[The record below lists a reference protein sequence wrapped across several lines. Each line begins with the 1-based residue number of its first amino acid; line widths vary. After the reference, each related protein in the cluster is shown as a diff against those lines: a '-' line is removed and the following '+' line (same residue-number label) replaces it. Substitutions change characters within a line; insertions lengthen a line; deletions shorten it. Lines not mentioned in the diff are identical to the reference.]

1 MSMRQAEPFG
11 ERLRAAR
18 LRAGLSQ
25 AELARRAGVSERTLR
40 GVELGTVGRPRG
52 ESTRRLA
59 EAAGLRPPE
68 PARGAEQPPGP
79 RISVLGPLAF
89 WHNGNPVEVGALKQ
103 RTLLAVLALQP
114 DRAIGR
120 DELAGLL
127 WGEDPP
133 KSAANLLHTYVA
145 RLRRILEPDRDA
157 GAVPLIAATRGGY
170 RLRVTGD
177 QLDLPR
183 FDELIGEADRHRA
196 AGNPRAALDAYET
209 ALGLWR
215 GALLTNVDSRIR
227 AHPAAVAVLRRR
239 TEATLRYADTAR
251 ELGRAGAAVA
261 RLRALADE
269 EPLHEGLA
277 ARLML
282 ALAGDGQ
289 QAEALRRF
297 TGIRARLAAEL
308 GVDPGADLRE
318 AHRRVLAQEVPGPED
333 GRAGEAP
340 PARPVPRQ
348 LPAPPRLF
356 TGRTRELA
364 RLGAAL
370 DAGAD
375 RRGTMVI
382 SALGG
387 IGGIGKT
394 WLALHWAHRNA
405 HRFPDGQLYVNLRGF
420 DPTAE
425 PVPPAVAVRGFLDA
439 LRVAPEAI
447 PADEQAR
454 FALYR
459 SLVAERRMLVVLDN
473 ARDAAQAAALLPG
486 GPECVVVVTS
496 RHRLGGLVATHGA
509 LLLTLDVWTE
519 GEGRELLTRH
529 LGAGRVAAEPDAV
542 DDLLALCGGL
552 PLALGIVA
560 ARVATQPGLPLRA
573 LADEL
578 RDTAG
583 RLDALDAGEVS
594 ANLRAVFT
602 ASTHALDEAAA
613 TLFGLL
619 GLAPGPD
626 IGLAAAAALAGL
638 PAAGTRVLLRELEAA
653 HLVAQPVPGR
663 YRMHDLVRLHA
674 AEQARRGLAGSVR
687 AAALGR
693 LVDYFLHT
701 AYAGERLLEP
711 HRPPIEPGVPAGHVR
726 PDPLDDE
733 AGALAWFDAE
743 HHCLLAAHRFAATEG
758 RDEQAW
764 RLAWSLDTFHYRRGH
779 LADNLRVWLDGL
791 GAARRLGTPTAL
803 SWAHRRLGHAY
814 ARLGRRADGIEHLRE
829 AVAATER
836 TGDVANLG
844 NTHRFLALAL
854 AQQGED
860 ELART
865 HATESLRLFGTL
877 DDPVGAAN
885 AHNLL
890 GRCHVRL
897 GNHTEARAHCERALA
912 LHRGHA
918 DRQGEA
924 NALDSLGYLAQ
935 HAGHYAEAIARYRE
949 ALAVQQEIDN
959 TYDRAGTLGRLGTA
973 LEAVGR
979 HAGARDAWRQAV
991 DLYRAQHREEE
1002 AGALAARLAAPP
1014 ADRAG

>member
-1 MSMRQAEPFG
+1 MRQAAEPFG
-11 ERLRAAR
+11 ERLRTAR
-18 LRAGLSQ
+18 VRAGLSQ
-25 AELARRAGVSERTLR
+25 RELAARAGVSERTVR
-40 GVELGTVGRPRG
+40 GVERGTGGRPRG

-59 EAAGLRPPE
+59 EAVGLEPPE
-68 PARGAEQPPGP
+68 HVRVAGARRGP
-79 RISVLGPLAF
+79 LISVLGPLGL
-89 WHNGNPVEVGALKQ
+89 WHNGNPVEIGALKQ
-103 RTLLAVLALQP
+103 RTLLALLAVQP
-114 DRAIGR
+114 DRAVGT
-120 DELAGLL
+120 DEIAEVL

-133 KSAANLLHTYVA
+133 KSTPNLLHTYVA
-145 RLRRILEPDRDA
+145 RLRRILEPDRSKA
-157 GAVPLIAATRGGY
+157 QLIVAVRGGY
-170 RLRVTGD
+170 RVRVTGR
-177 QLDLPR
+177 QLDLLR
-183 FDELIGEADRHRA
+183 FDELIGEAGRCRA
-196 AGNPRAALDAYET
+196 EGELRQALAAYSAALE
-209 ALGLWR
+209 LWR
-215 GALLTNVDSRIR
+215 GPFLSNVDSRIL
-227 AHPAAVAVLRRR
+227 AHPVAVAVLRRR
-239 TEATLRYADTAR
+239 TEATLGYADTAR
-251 ELGRAGAAVA
+251 ELGEPGHAVS

-282 ALAGDGQ
+282 ALAGAGQ

-297 TGIRARLAAEL
+297 DDTRARLAGEL
-308 GVDPGADLRE
+308 GVDPGAELRE
-318 AHRRVLAQEVPGPED
+318 AHRRVLAQDLPE
-333 GRAGEAP
+333 RETP
-340 PARPVPRQ
+340 PADRPVPRQ

-356 TGRTRELA
+356 TGRARELA
-364 RLGAAL
+364 RLGEAL

-375 RRGTMVI
+375 LRSTMVI

-439 LRVAPEAI
+439 LRVAPGAI

-459 SLVAERRMLVVLDN
+459 SLVAGRRMLVVLDN
-473 ARDAAQAAALLPG
+473 ARDAAQVAALLPG
-486 GPECVVVVTS
+486 SPDCTVVVTS

-509 LLLTLDVWTE
+509 LLLTLDVWTGHE
-519 GEGRELLTRH
+519 ARELLTRH

-542 DDLLALCGGL
+542 TDLLALCGGL
-552 PLALGIVA
+552 PLAVGIVA
-560 ARVATQPGLPLRA
+560 ARVATQPGLPLRV

-602 ASTHALDEAAA
+602 SSYRALDSDAA

-626 IGLAAAAALAGL
+626 IGLTAAAALVGL
-638 PAAGTRVLLRELEAA
+638 PVARVRTLLRELEAA
-653 HLVAQPVPGR
+653 HLVAQPVPHR
-663 YRMHDLVRLHA
+663 FRMHDLVRLYA
-674 AEQARRGLAGSVR
+674 AEEARRSLGESVR
-687 AAALGR
+687 AGALRR
-693 LVDYFLHT
+693 LVDFFLHT

-711 HRPPIEPGVPAGHVR
+711 HRPPIEPGALAGDVR
-726 PDPLDDE
+726 PRPLADE
-733 AGALAWFDAE
+733 AEALAWFDAE
-743 HHCLLAAHRFAATEG
+743 HHCLLAAHRFAAAAG
-758 RDEQAW
+758 WDEQAW
-764 RLAWSLDTFHYRRGH
+764 RLAWALDTFHYRRGH

-791 GAARRLGTPTAL
+791 GAAQRLGTPTAL
-803 SWAHRRLGHAY
+803 SWAHRRLGHAH
-814 ARLGRRADGIEHLRE
+814 ARLGSRADGIEHLRQ
-829 AVAATER
+829 AVAATEL

-854 AQQGED
+854 TQNGAD
-860 ELART
+860 ELALT
-865 HATESLRLFGTL
+865 HAAESLRLFGTL

-885 AHNLL
+885 AHNLV

-897 GNHTEARAHCERALA
+897 GNHAEAGFHCERALA
-912 LHRGHA
+912 LHREHA

-935 HAGHYAEAIARYRE
+935 HAGRYADAIARYRE

-959 TYDRAGTLGRLGTA
+959 TYDRASTLDQLGTVLDA
-973 LEAVGR
+973 
-979 HAGARDAWRQAV
+979 AGKPAAARAAWRQAV
-991 DLYRAQHREEE
+991 DLYRAQHRVEE
-1002 AGALAARLAAPP
+1002 ADALAGRLAAP
-1014 ADRAG
+1014 